1 MLVSFADSQKLGSK
15 GTVEAEDSMDDG
27 SPIRLAVTID
37 AEQRT
42 AHFDFTGTGPEVF
55 ANTNAPPAVTYS
67 AIIYAMRCMVKDEIP
82 LNQVRN
88 YHPHAL
94 TSCDPAP
101 VTRSDRL
108 VWPELPC
115 APSWDDGCYQRLSC
129 N

>member
-1 MLVSFADSQKLGSK
+1 MLVSFAESQKLGDK

-37 AEQRT
+37 AKQRT

-82 LNQVRN
+82 LNQVDTSQSGRTGT
-88 YHPHAL
+88 PVPL
-94 TSCDPAP
+94 TESCTLLLKA
-101 VTRSDRL
+101 
-108 VWPELPC
+108 
-115 APSWDDGCYQRLSC
+115 RLSSFSLHRW
-129 N
+129 

>member
-1 MLVSFADSQKLGSK
+1 MQENAAEQVRNMLVSFAESQKLGDK

-37 AEQRT
+37 AKQRT

-82 LNQVRN
+82 LNQVESA
-88 YHPHAL
+88 H
-94 TSCDPAP
+94 
-101 VTRSDRL
+101 
-108 VWPELPC
+108 
-115 APSWDDGCYQRLSC
+115 LSLSQ
-129 N
+129 